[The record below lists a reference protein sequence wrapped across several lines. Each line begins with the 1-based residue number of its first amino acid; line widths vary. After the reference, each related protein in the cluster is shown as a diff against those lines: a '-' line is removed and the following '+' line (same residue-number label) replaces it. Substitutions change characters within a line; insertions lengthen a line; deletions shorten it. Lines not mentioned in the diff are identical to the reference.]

1 MQEAGQ
7 VKKRDAKTE
16 EWFDVDSVQVHIE
29 DGLKKFLDIHDFF
42 SNEQLIGFSGA
53 LRGSTLRVSPFV
65 AKDGTSLEA
74 IRLSVEHHA
83 VVGMVRLINLTPDRG
98 TVLTNATFRV
108 RAAHRG
114 NRLGARALAIQV
126 QAAEQHGFDAIELDA
141 LGSYAESIV
150 KHWDDRLI
158 GYWLWPRLGFDAPI
172 PGHVRSKLSPQFR
185 GCTFLSEL
193 MATEEGV
200 REWQV
205 YGDSLYAARFDLSEE
220 SASRKL
226 LLRYLNTH
234 GIEL

>member
-1 MQEAGQ
+1 M
-7 VKKRDAKTE
+7 KKRDAKTE
-16 EWFDVDSVQVHIE
+16 EWFDIGSVQVHIDDE
-29 DGLKKFLDIHDFF
+29 LKKFIDIGAFF
-42 SNEQLIGFSGA
+42 SNEQLVAFSGA
-53 LRGSTLRVSPFV
+53 LRGSTLRVSPV
-65 AKDGTSLEA
+65 PTKDGNALEA

-83 VVGMVRLINLTPDRG
+83 VDRMVRLINLTPDRG
-98 TVLTNATFRV
+98 IVLTNATFRV

-126 QAAEQHGFDAIELDA
+126 QAAGQEGFDAIELDA

-172 PGHVRSKLSPQFR
+172 PAHVLAKLSPQFA
-185 GCTFLSEL
+185 GCKLVSEL
-193 MATEEGV
+193 MVTEDGV
-200 REWQV
+200 KEWLV
-205 YGDSLYAARFDLSEE
+205 YGDSLQGARFDLSEE